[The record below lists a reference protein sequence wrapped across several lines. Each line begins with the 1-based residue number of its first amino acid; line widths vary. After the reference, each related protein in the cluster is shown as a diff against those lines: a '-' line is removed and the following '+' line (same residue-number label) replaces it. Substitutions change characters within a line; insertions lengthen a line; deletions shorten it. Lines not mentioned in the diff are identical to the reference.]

1 VRELP
6 AAVSQFN
13 LLSGARSGM
22 RMRPSRSAA
31 IWAVW
36 IIVVGGL
43 VLAWLMR
50 DSLTAYEPASVRP
63 SRILLPIG
71 SPGSPLG
78 TDSLG
83 RDVFS
88 RVLAG
93 VPVSLAAGIIPAAGA
108 MAVGIIIGLV
118 AGALG
123 GRVDRGLMVIADV
136 LLGFPFILLAI
147 LFVALFGPS
156 LVNAMIAVALATVP
170 RNARLIRAEA
180 LSLRE
185 RDYVTASRLS
195 GGGHRAVMSRHLFP
209 NVLPIALIVGSTEV
223 GAMIGA
229 TAGLSFLG
237 LGVQP
242 PGVDWGTMIA
252 DGAKYITVAPLVA
265 LVPSAMLAIL
275 SLIFV
280 LLGDDMRRRM
290 STSD

>member
-1 VRELP
+1 MASLRARIGLRG
-6 AAVSQFN
+6 SQSGLIWVTW
-13 LLSGARSGM
+13 LL
-22 RMRPSRSAA
+22 
-31 IWAVW
+31 
-36 IIVVGGL
+36 VVFGL
-43 VLAWLMR
+43 VAAWVVR
-50 DSLTAYEPASVRP
+50 DTLTPYQPASVHPDRM
-63 SRILLPIG
+63 LLPIG
-71 SPGSPLG
+71 SLDSPLG

-83 RDVFS
+83 RDVFA

-93 VPVSLAAGIIPAAGA
+93 IPVSLASGIIPAVAAMAAGIVIGLIAGA
-108 MAVGIIIGLV
+108 F
-118 AGALG
+118 G
-123 GRVDRGLMVIADV
+123 GRVDRTLMVMADI

-147 LFVALFGPS
+147 LFVALAGPS

-180 LSLRE
+180 LTLRE
-185 RDYVTASRLS
+185 RDYVIASRLS
-195 GGGHRAVMSRHLFP
+195 GGGHRTVMGRHLFP

-265 LVPSAMLAIL
+265 LVPSAMVALL
-275 SLIFV
+275 SLMFV
-280 LLGDDMRRRM
+280 LVGDDLRRRM
-290 STSD
+290 STGD